1 MQPHLDSILL
11 DQKNRIRQTFGSNI
25 TNHLSANLVTQ
36 PQDTL
41 LKESRE
47 TVSVN
52 NNTANNSLEF
62 AGDP

>member
-25 TNHLSANLVTQ
+25 TKHLSANLVTQ
-36 PQDTL
+36 PQDKL

-47 TVSVN
+47 TVSVT
-52 NNTANNSLEF
+52 NTANNSLEF
-62 AGDP
+62 PGDP